1 MGSSIFL
8 TVGEI
13 CFLLLWV
20 LQCMLPCYQQ
30 KISKDMSKR
39 FCIIIW
45 IGYRFWTSRSSSQYL
60 CQTRRWVYTVSVC
73 TKMKFPECNFGD
85 LVLGRFSVI
94 QGPIL
99 GVRILGPLLAR
110 ICALG
115 GTRSTTPWAGEQSL
129 RMSPLDSCCLGRVWR
144 RGGSEETLLLS
155 TTPWKKV
162 VVNWGALT
170 LLSGN

>member
-73 TKMKFPECNFGD
+73 TKTKFPECNFAWQILSDPRAHLGSED
-85 LVLGRFSVI
+85 PRAIAGQNLCSWRDEEHHSLSRRAKPADVPFGLVLFRKGLEKRRLRGDVI
-94 QGPIL
+94 ALYNYLKGGCGEV
-99 GVRILGPLLAR
+99 GV
-110 ICALG
+110 ALISQVTAIG
-115 GTRSTTPWAGEQSL
+115 
-129 RMSPLDSCCLGRVWR
+129 
-144 RGGSEETLLLS
+144 
-155 TTPWKKV
+155 
-162 VVNWGALT
+162 
-170 LLSGN
+170 